1 MTVLPKRFRRNTIA
15 NYVSSAVTIVL
26 ALVVTPVL
34 VRGLGQEAY
43 GVWALATTWVLYF
56 NLLQLGTARAT
67 VKFVAEA
74 DALGDRPRVV
84 RTVATSFWALAVPGF
99 LLVLAVPGL
108 AYIFPVLF
116 DVPDDLRTAGMVLVV
131 LATID
136 MAIAIPADTFGAAL
150 AGYQRYD
157 LLAVTVA
164 GTAVAQAAAWT
175 VIVALDGG
183 LVAIG
188 VATIVF
194 SLVSQL
200 ARFFMVRYLAG
211 ENPIRLRRF
220 DRGFVRPLMSMS
232 GWIAVAEFSAVIIGQ
247 LDVVIVGL
255 ISGVVAAG
263 VYAVGLKL
271 SQMPSRLTG
280 PMTSVFFPHA
290 AELAASGRRDELRR
304 MMVAGTRIAVGMA
317 APLAI
322 AIGVLAEP
330 TIDAWVGSGFE
341 DATLVVVY
349 LSAAAVATALYQVP
363 AYVLRGIG
371 DVKLP
376 AFFGLFEAV
385 VNLSLSVVLALAIG
399 PSGVAL
405 ATLIARVLS
414 QVLIAVPYACR
425 RTESSVAGF
434 FWEIGF
440 RTLPASAAALGVGLV
455 LVSGGLDGLLQVT
468 AAGLA
473 IIVTYT
479 AVMLVTG
486 VTAPERRLLFA
497 FVGRRIGREA
507 A

>member
-1 MTVLPKRFRRNTIA
+1 
-15 NYVSSAVTIVL
+15 
-26 ALVVTPVL
+26 
-34 VRGLGQEAY
+34 
-43 GVWALATTWVLYF
+43 
-56 NLLQLGTARAT
+56 
-67 VKFVAEA
+67 
-74 DALGDRPRVV
+74 
-84 RTVATSFWALAVPGF
+84 
-99 LLVLAVPGL
+99 
-108 AYIFPVLF
+108 
-116 DVPDDLRTAGMVLVV
+116 
-131 LATID
+131 
-136 MAIAIPADTFGAAL
+136 
-150 AGYQRYD
+150 
-157 LLAVTVA
+157 
-164 GTAVAQAAAWT
+164 
-175 VIVALDGG
+175 
-183 LVAIG
+183 
-188 VATIVF
+188 
-194 SLVSQL
+194 
-200 ARFFMVRYLAG
+200 
-211 ENPIRLRRF
+211 
-220 DRGFVRPLMSMS
+220 MSMS